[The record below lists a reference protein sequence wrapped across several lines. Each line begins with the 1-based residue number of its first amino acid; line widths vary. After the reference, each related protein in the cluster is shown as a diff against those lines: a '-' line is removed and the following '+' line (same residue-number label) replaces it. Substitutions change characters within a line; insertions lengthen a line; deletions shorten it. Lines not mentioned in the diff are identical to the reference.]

1 MRCRAASSSIEA
13 SPISIHRDLI
23 PTNLAAA
30 IWSCINSYRT
40 TIPNFPKK
48 ETCELLIVDRTIDQA
63 SINDLYVH
71 FKVKKKSRKNSSTLT
86 FLISHVI

>member
-1 MRCRAASSSIEA
+1 MSNSIFFPQEFPFVRCRAASSSIEA

-30 IWSCINSYRT
+30 IWTCINNYRT

-63 SINDLYVH
+63 RIN
-71 FKVKKKSRKNSSTLT
+71 
-86 FLISHVI
+86 